1 MKKTE
6 RVFQVVFFE
15 VCMLAIMVPL
25 SAIITGFSAGKMITV
40 SVALSIFAMLWNY
53 IYNIIFDKLMG
64 ENRIDR
70 SIMVRG
76 FHACG
81 FELGMV
87 IITLPVLAWYLKI
100 SWLAAITLEAGFL
113 IFILVYTFTFNWLY
127 DRYQPYKRWF
137 SKEVLL

>member
-1 MKKTE
+1 MKTIE
-6 RVFQVVFFE
+6 RVFQAVFFE
-15 VCMLAIMVPL
+15 VCMLVIMVPL

-40 SVALSIFAMLWNY
+40 SIALSIFAMLWNY

-64 ENRIDR
+64 GNRIDR
-70 SIMVRG
+70 SVVVRG
-76 FHACG
+76 IHASG
-81 FELGMV
+81 FEFGMV

-113 IFILVYTFTFNWLY
+113 IFILLYTFVFNWLY

-137 SKEVLL
+137 SKEAMG

>member
-1 MKKTE
+1 MKTIE
-6 RVFQVVFFE
+6 RVFQAVFFE

-40 SVALSIFAMLWNY
+40 SIALSIFAMLWNY

-64 ENRIDR
+64 GNRIDR
-70 SIMVRG
+70 SVVVRG
-76 FHACG
+76 IHASG

-100 SWLAAITLEAGFL
+100 PWLAAITLEAGFL
-113 IFILVYTFTFNWLY
+113 IFILLYTFVFNWLY

-137 SKEVLL
+137 SKEAMG

>member
-1 MKKTE
+1 MKTIE
-6 RVFQVVFFE
+6 RVFQAVFFE
-15 VCMLAIMVPL
+15 VCMLVIMVPL

-40 SVALSIFAMLWNY
+40 SIALSIFAMLWNY

-64 ENRIDR
+64 GNRIDR
-70 SIMVRG
+70 SVVVRG
-76 FHACG
+76 IHASG
-81 FELGMV
+81 FEFGMV

-113 IFILVYTFTFNWLY
+113 IFILLYTFIFNWLY

-137 SKEVLL
+137 SKEAMG